1 MEENIMKKKLAL
13 MLALSLTVGTVLTGC
28 GGASGD
34 AAQTTADNAQT
45 ADESDAADTADTAN
59 ADLVYAVEA
68 GSAGE
73 AAAQD
78 NGFQTNVVA
87 SQADALM
94 EVASGTSDAAI
105 IDLLMAGAMIG
116 EGTSYPNMKYTDEL
130 TTEEYGV
137 GCRKGSDLASY
148 INSVFS
154 ESYADGS
161 MKETATTY
169 GVQEALVEQPASEF
183 TASAEDS
190 DVAYI
195 QDKGTMIVG
204 ITDFAP
210 MDYKDASGEWIGFD
224 ADMARLVAEKL
235 GVEAQF
241 VEIDWDNKIM
251 ELDSKN
257 IDVVWNGMT
266 LTAETTSSMEC
277 TNPYCNNAQV
287 IVVPAN

>member
-1 MEENIMKKKLAL
+1 MKKK
-13 MLALSLTVGTVLTGC
+13 VVLTLVMMMAAGSVLTAC
-28 GGASGD
+28 GSSKEA
-34 AAQTTADNAQT
+34 N
-45 ADESDAADTADTAN
+45 SDI
-59 ADLVYAVEA
+59 VYAVEA

-73 AAAQD
+73 AAAKD
-78 NGFQTNVVA
+78 KGFSYNSVS

-94 EVASGTSDAAI
+94 EVASETSDAAI

-116 EGTSYPNMKYTDEL
+116 EGTSYPDMEYTDKL

-148 INSVFS
+148 INAVFS
-154 ESYADGS
+154 DMYADGS
-161 MKETATTY
+161 MNDIATEY
-169 GVQEALVEQPASEF
+169 GVQEALVEQAACEYKASD
-183 TASAEDS
+183 DS

-195 QDKGTMIVG
+195 QRKGTLVIG
-204 ITDFAP
+204 ITDFEP
-210 MDYKDASGEWIGFD
+210 MDYKDASGNWIGFD
-224 ADMARLVAEKL
+224 ADMAREVADRL

-266 LTAETTSSMEC
+266 LTDEVKNSMEC
-277 TNPYCNNAQV
+277 TNAYCNNAQV
-287 IVVPAN
+287 VVVSKK